1 MLSFIFSCG
10 YNIFI
15 IFIIFVI
22 YNNIKFDMK
31 SDFAHKIE
39 CKTSVTKFHF
49 TDKLIFFSK
58 KYTIK
63 VNC

>member
-1 MLSFIFSCG
+1 
-10 YNIFI
+10 
-15 IFIIFVI
+15 
-22 YNNIKFDMK
+22 MK
-31 SDFAHKIE
+31 SDVAHKIE